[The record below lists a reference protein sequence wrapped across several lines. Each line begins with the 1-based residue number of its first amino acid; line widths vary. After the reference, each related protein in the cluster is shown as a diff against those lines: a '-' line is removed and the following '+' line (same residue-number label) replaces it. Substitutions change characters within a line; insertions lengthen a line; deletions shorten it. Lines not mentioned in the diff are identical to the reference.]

1 MEAMEAVRPK
11 REKMYEMTMET
22 MMRFINPLCLLLATV
37 LLNGCVLTKLVS
49 VPMRVAGAAVSIIP
63 VAGNT
68 VHDAIDGAA
77 DGVDDLPF

>member
-1 MEAMEAVRPK
+1 MEAASGKSDSGALTPMEAI
-11 REKMYEMTMET
+11 
-22 MMRFINPLCLLLATV
+22 MRFIRALCLLLATL

-49 VPMRVAGAAVSIIP
+49 VPMRVAGAAVSIVP
-63 VAGNT
+63 VAGNA